1 MAKKAVT
8 FSIDDEIKLKFQIFC
23 LQNQV
28 KMSDVLEFM
37 MYNFNNDFPNRSKE
51 EIEQFINNVNDSVHE
66 RS

>member
-37 MYNFNNDFPNRSKE
+37 MDKFNEDFPNKSKE

>member
-23 LQNQV
+23 LQNSV

-37 MYNFNNDFPNRSKE
+37 MDSFNNDFPNRSKE
-51 EIEQFINNVNDSVHE
+51 EIDIFINQVNDSVHE